1 MFLLNSLRSMIRGA
15 YSPRQVRRRLLPR
28 RPAQNRRLAIEILE
42 DRTLPSAFTVLN
54 LADSGAGSLSQAV
67 VDANAQPGADTIR
80 FAGGLHGTIVL
91 TSGELDITGNLTI
104 EGPGATHLTISGNDA
119 SRVFDIT
126 ANDATVTIAGLTI
139 AHGRAA
145 TAAGIDNAGATLTV
159 SHCTLSDNQAVGV
172 LGEGAIGG
180 GIYNEPGATLAATS
194 SGFVHKP
201 ACGGSRGSTA

>member
-1 MFLLNSLRSMIRGA
+1 MFFLNSLHRMIRGA
-15 YSPRQVRRRLLPR
+15 YSPAQVRRRSLPAR
-28 RPAQNRRLAIEILE
+28 RPQNRRLAIEILE
-42 DRTLPSAFTVLN
+42 DRTLPSTFTVLN
-54 LADSGAGSLSQAV
+54 LADSGAGSLRQAV
-67 VDANAQPGADTIR
+67 LDANAQPGADVIR
-80 FAGGLHGTIVL
+80 FAHGLHGTITL
-91 TSGELDITGNLTI
+91 TSGQLSITDDLTI
-104 EGPGATHLTISGNDA
+104 DGPGENRLTVSGNDA

-126 ANDATVTIAGLTI
+126 AKDATVTIAGLTI
-139 AHGRAA
+139 AHGRAT

-180 GIYNEPGATLAATS
+180 RIHNGPGATLAATS